1 MFRGFSSQTLAI
13 VNQNVSVML
22 TDSCTIERES
32 DAVGG
37 MGEPLHEFEV
47 VASDVACRMI
57 RAGARSTG
65 TNNVEGGREALTD
78 RYRLIIP
85 VGVVTDTNGR
95 LIIGADCRV
104 TMADGTVYEVV
115 DVEAALT
122 DAAFV
127 AAVVTRTRGRNG

>member
-1 MFRGFSSQTLAI
+1 MFRGISSQTLAI
-13 VNQNVSVML
+13 VRQNVSVML

-32 DAVGG
+32 DAVGS

-47 VASDVACRMI
+47 VVSDVACRMI

-78 RYRLIIP
+78 RYRLILP
-85 VGVVTDTNGR
+85 VGTDIST
-95 LIIGADCRV
+95 DYRV
-104 TMADGTVYEVV
+104 TMADGTAYEVV
-115 DVEAALT
+115 DVEAELT
-122 DAAFV
+122 DGAFV